1 MLAGAISSSFS
12 AMVGSLPSSISASV
26 AAPAVVP
33 SRSAEAFTFWPARS
47 CASTA
52 SSTLFCEKGPST
64 MMSSLDAMQ
73 SSCSETICA
82 Q

>member
-1 MLAGAISSSFS
+1 MRAGAISSSFS
-12 AMVGSLPSSISASV
+12 AMVGSLASSISASEATPTV
-26 AAPAVVP
+26 MP
-33 SRSAEAFTFWPARS
+33 SRSAEAFTLWPGRNYAN
-47 CASTA
+47 TA